1 MSLKGHLDLRAGLVC
16 QGQPSTWDKDCR
28 RSFPAEGS
36 TLDLFGAAM
45 DCHRGQRPW
54 PQSQA
59 VAMDA
64 APASPDTARLLGP
77 PTCVLG
83 TGAARGGG
91 MCGALKPVCR
101 DL

>member
-1 MSLKGHLDLRAGLVC
+1 MSLKGHLDLKAGLVC

-36 TLDLFGAAM
+36 TLDLFGAAV
-45 DCHRGQRPW
+45 DCHSGQRPW

-64 APASPDTARLLGP
+64 APASLLTQQGSLDRP
-77 PTCVLG
+77 HVFWGQGQRGEEACVV
-83 TGAARGGG
+83 
-91 MCGALKPVCR
+91 P
-101 DL
+101 